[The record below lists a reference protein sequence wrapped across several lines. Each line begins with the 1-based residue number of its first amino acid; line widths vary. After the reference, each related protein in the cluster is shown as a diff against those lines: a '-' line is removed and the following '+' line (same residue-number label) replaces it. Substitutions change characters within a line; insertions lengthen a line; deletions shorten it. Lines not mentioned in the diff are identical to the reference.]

1 MGSGSWGGVV
11 GATGGGE
18 AGACVHVGSGSWGGV
33 VGAAGGG
40 EAGACARG
48 VRDLGLGGG

>member
-1 MGSGSWGGVV
+1 MRPVGARQELVCTWGPGVGAGVV
-11 GATGGGE
+11 GT
-18 AGACVHVGSGSWGGV
+18 
-33 VGAAGGG
+33 AGGG